1 VPQRTGETGLNKELR
16 ILILEDVATDVVII
30 NRELRKSG
38 LAFRSIRIET
48 REDFLRE
55 LQDDTPDLI
64 FSDHGLP
71 KFNGF
76 AALALAQEKCP
87 GIPFIFVTGSEREET
102 AVETFKKGATDF
114 VLKARLSDLGPAVQ
128 RALQLVE
135 ERARRREAERALQ
148 KSEERFQQLVELCPD
163 ALFVQSDDCIVFAN
177 SATARLLGAAS
188 VEQLIGK
195 PMKEFVHP
203 ECWETLQQRLREL
216 REEGTT
222 LFWKS
227 AQGRVQQLE
236 GEEPVVPFYDEKFV
250 RLDGRVVDVE
260 VAAAP
265 LTFENRPSVQII
277 ARDIAQRKRAAE

>member
-1 VPQRTGETGLNKELR
+1 L
-16 ILILEDVATDVVII
+16 
-30 NRELRKSG
+30 
-38 LAFRSIRIET
+38 
-48 REDFLRE
+48 
-55 LQDDTPDLI
+55 
-64 FSDHGLP
+64 
-71 KFNGF
+71 
-76 AALALAQEKCP
+76 
-87 GIPFIFVTGSEREET
+87 VTGSEREET
-102 AVETFKKGATDF
+102 AVETLKKGATDF

-135 ERARRREAERALQ
+135 ERARRQEAERELQ

-163 ALFVQSDDCIVFAN
+163 ALFVQSDDCIAFAN

-203 ECWETLQQRLREL
+203 DCWETMQQHLHQL

-227 AQGRVQQLE
+227 AQGRLQRLE
-236 GEEPVVPFYDEKFV
+236 GEEPVVPFYEEKFV

-260 VAAAP
+260 VVAAP

-277 ARDIAQRKRAAE
+277 ARDMTQRKRAAE